1 MSYVSLRNN
10 SVYGGFSV
18 KRSIVIRAVALVL
31 MSVMV
36 VGMLTGCVTMGERK
50 PIATIVFSNGTEI
63 TVRLYP
69 NKAPNTV
76 NNFISLAN
84 SGFYDGS
91 PVHRIV
97 EYSIVQMGKP
107 ADSEESDAGY
117 YIEGEFPNNGY
128 VKNDMLHEQ
137 GVLSMARTVSADGGN
152 AEDYYDTASSQFFI
166 CVDRETTLDGDYA
179 AFGKIIFGYDEFE
192 KISKM
197 DVDANKAPRDEI
209 YIVSVTVELHDYKA
223 KEPEII
229 EKSAE

>member
-1 MSYVSLRNN
+1 
-10 SVYGGFSV
+10 
-18 KRSIVIRAVALVL
+18 
-31 MSVMV
+31 MV
-36 VGMLTGCVTMGERK
+36 GGMLTGCVMMGERK
-50 PIATIVFSNGTEI
+50 PIATILFSNGTEI

-107 ADSEESDAGY
+107 ADSDASDAGY

-128 VKNDMLHEQ
+128 VKNDMLHEK
-137 GVLSMARTVSADGGN
+137 GVLSMARTVSADGSK
-152 AEDYYDTASSQFFI
+152 AEDFYDTASSQFFI
-166 CVDRETTLDGDYA
+166 CVDNETTLNGDYA

-209 YIVSVTVELHDYKA
+209 YIESVTVELHDYKA
-223 KEPEII
+223 KEPKTI
-229 EKSAE
+229 EKPAE

>member
-1 MSYVSLRNN
+1 M
-10 SVYGGFSV
+10 
-18 KRSIVIRAVALVL
+18 KRSIVIRVAALIL
-31 MSVMV
+31 MTVMV
-36 VGMLTGCVTMGERK
+36 AGMLTGCVMMGERK
-50 PIATIVFSNGTEI
+50 PIATILFSNGTEI

-107 ADSEESDAGY
+107 ADSDASDAGY

-128 VKNDMLHEQ
+128 VKNDMLHEK
-137 GVLSMARTVSADGGN
+137 GVLSMARTVSTDGSK
-152 AEDYYDTASSQFFI
+152 AEDFYDTASSQFFI
-166 CVDRETTLDGDYA
+166 CVDNETTLNGDYA

-209 YIVSVTVELHDYKA
+209 YIESVTVELHDYKA
-223 KEPEII
+223 KEPKTI
-229 EKSAE
+229 EKPAE